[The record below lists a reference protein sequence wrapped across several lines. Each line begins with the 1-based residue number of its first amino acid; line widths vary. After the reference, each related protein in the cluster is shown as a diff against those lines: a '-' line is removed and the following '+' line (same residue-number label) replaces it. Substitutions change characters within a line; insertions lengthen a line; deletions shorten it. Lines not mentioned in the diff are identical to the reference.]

1 MCLQEHWDRQI
12 VSHGKT
18 SPNASTLNHVQ
29 GPLSPKEPGPPP
41 RVHLKA
47 SPVIVL
53 PQMVWA
59 SSNRLGCAIHTCGS
73 INVWGNTWHQAV
85 YLVCNY
91 AIK

>member
-1 MCLQEHWDRQI
+1 MQRNVSSGILGQADCLPQKDLTYPEPCPGASESQGAW
-12 VSHGKT
+12 VSLCP
-18 SPNASTLNHVQ
+18 SQNL
-29 GPLSPKEPGPPP
+29 L
-41 RVHLKA
+41 
-47 SPVIVL
+47 VIVL

-73 INVWGNTWHQAV
+73 INVWGSTWRHAV

>member
-1 MCLQEHWDRQI
+1 MCLQEHWTGRLP
-12 VSHGKT
+12 SPRKT
-18 SPNASTLNHVQ
+18 SPTLNHIQ
-29 GPLSPKEPGPPP
+29 EPPSPQEPGPP

-47 SPVIVL
+47 FPVAVL

-73 INVWGNTWHQAV
+73 INVWGNTWHHAV